1 MRIDLHTCPVPVQMW
16 LDKPRCQNRK
26 SPRTRSSKAALRGL
40 WAIAVM
46 AALPRLTP
54 GGCAFASI
62 PAPLQRTWAVHVFP
76 AGAAAQQRSNTTA
89 ARHTEKGRALHRGRP
104 RQAELGRERVLPT
117 RTGVERRTRQP
128 ALGSGLSGIGAKWES
143 PRRAL
148 CGRRARQPAAAA
160 CASVRRHWTKAPCPR
175 DSAAARSPRRNR
187 RARCRRT

>member
-1 MRIDLHTCPVPVQMW
+1 MW
-16 LDKPRCQNRK
+16 LDRPRRQNRK
-26 SPRTRSSKAALRGL
+26 SPCTRSSKAPLRGL

-46 AALPRLTP
+46 AALLRLTP

-76 AGAAAQQRSNTTA
+76 AGRLPNSAATV

-104 RQAELGRERVLPT
+104 RQAELGREWVLPT